1 MSCQKRN
8 CEQKTIPNGKY
19 CEYHRSA
26 PRKKCPHGKRKARCK
41 ECGGGSLCSHGI
53 RKALC
58 RDCDGTGYCEHGPR
72 KERCVI
78 CLGPAYCKH
87 LKLRTHCVECGGSAL
102 CIHNKQKAQCLECD
116 GSTFCEHQILKAQC
130 LECGGSGLC
139 EHNILRRY
147 CVKCDGSAFCVH
159 KKYKR
164 SCKQCDGSDLC
175 KSLLCETRKSNKRYE
190 GYCFSCYMELFPDT
204 IPVRNFKIKEKEV
217 VNRIKEE
224 FPHIPW
230 VWDKAIDTKGSGR
243 RPDLL
248 ADMGTHILIIEIDED
263 DAHNG
268 YDDDDEKRRI
278 SEIHEDL
285 SFRPTVFIRINPDG
299 YKTSD
304 MTKVKSCW
312 SVDKDTGILCMPNS
326 NLEEW
331 ELRIESLFGKVYYW
345 IDNVPEKIDIVY
357 LYYNEC

>member
-1 MSCQKRN
+1 
-8 CEQKTIPNGKY
+8 
-19 CEYHRSA
+19 
-26 PRKKCPHGKRKARCK
+26 
-41 ECGGGSLCSHGI
+41 
-53 RKALC
+53 
-58 RDCDGTGYCEHGPR
+58 
-72 KERCVI
+72 
-78 CLGPAYCKH
+78 
-87 LKLRTHCVECGGSAL
+87 
-102 CIHNKQKAQCLECD
+102 
-116 GSTFCEHQILKAQC
+116 
-130 LECGGSGLC
+130 
-139 EHNILRRY
+139 
-147 CVKCDGSAFCVH
+147 
-159 KKYKR
+159 
-164 SCKQCDGSDLC
+164 
-175 KSLLCETRKSNKRYE
+175 
-190 GYCFSCYMELFPDT
+190 
-204 IPVRNFKIKEKEV
+204 
-217 VNRIKEE
+217 
-224 FPHIPW
+224 
-230 VWDKAIDTKGSGR
+230 
-243 RPDLL
+243 
-248 ADMGTHILIIEIDED
+248 MGTHILIIEIDED